1 VGYLSFDSV
10 PAFQQAF
17 APHAAEIMGDIPNY
31 TNTTPVLQ
39 ISEVTL

>member
-1 VGYLSFDSV
+1 V

-17 APHAAEIMGDIPNY
+17 APHVAEIMGDIPNY